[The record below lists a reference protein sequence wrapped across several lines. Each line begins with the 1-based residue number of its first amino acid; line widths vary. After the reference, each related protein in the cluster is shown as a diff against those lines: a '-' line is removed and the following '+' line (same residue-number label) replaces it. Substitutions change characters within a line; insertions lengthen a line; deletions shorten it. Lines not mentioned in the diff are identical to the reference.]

1 LNGLKSS
8 DIIKCTVC
16 ARECRLQEGQTGAC
30 GARKAEQGSVI
41 CANYG
46 RITSLALDPIEKK
59 PLARFLPGSRIL
71 SCGSYGCN
79 LRCPFCQNY
88 EISMAG
94 ETGVPWREISPEEL
108 CKMAMSLRPE
118 GNTGVAFTYNEPL
131 ISFEFL
137 LDTAKL
143 LHRDGMKAVLVSNG
157 SVSREIAER
166 VISEIDAMNIDLKCF
181 SEEGYR
187 MLGGDFQQ
195 TLDFIEI
202 AADSR
207 THLELT
213 TLIVPGLN
221 DTEEMMEAEAR
232 WIAAMDPEIPLHVTR
247 CFPRYKVSGRP
258 LETGQIRR
266 LAEVASGFLSTV
278 LIGNC

>member
-1 LNGLKSS
+1 
-8 DIIKCTVC
+8 
-16 ARECRLQEGQTGAC
+16 
-30 GARKAEQGSVI
+30 
-41 CANYG
+41 
-46 RITSLALDPIEKK
+46 
-59 PLARFLPGSRIL
+59 
-71 SCGSYGCN
+71 
-79 LRCPFCQNY
+79 
-88 EISMAG
+88 M
-94 ETGVPWREISPEEL
+94 PWREISPEEL

-143 LHRDGMKAVLVSNG
+143 LHRNGMKAVLVSNG

-258 LETGQIRR
+258 LETGRIRR

>member
-1 LNGLKSS
+1 
-8 DIIKCTVC
+8 
-16 ARECRLQEGQTGAC
+16 
-30 GARKAEQGSVI
+30 
-41 CANYG
+41 
-46 RITSLALDPIEKK
+46 
-59 PLARFLPGSRIL
+59 
-71 SCGSYGCN
+71 
-79 LRCPFCQNY
+79 
-88 EISMAG
+88 M
-94 ETGVPWREISPEEL
+94 
-108 CKMAMSLRPE
+108 
-118 GNTGVAFTYNEPL
+118 
-131 ISFEFL
+131 
-137 LDTAKL
+137 
-143 LHRDGMKAVLVSNG
+143 SNG

-166 VISEIDAMNIDLKCF
+166 VIPEIDAMNIDLKCF